1 MRLIIYCLAL
11 LFCLFP
17 YTQILDLDSYT
28 QPYAFLLSIVASGA
42 AFTTLRAHFP
52 ARDAIALVALAFAG
66 LMGFLISCGMNP
78 TFSEIRYL
86 LIYVSPVVFT
96 FASFGI
102 AVEHPKAADR
112 IIVFAALTWMAVGVI
127 QTVVDPSF
135 ASQFVGRFS
144 AAAEV
149 VVESGRGTLGLA
161 PEPTH
166 FGFHMIILAAALVL
180 TGGRNWLSLACL
192 VTALIIARS
201 SSAAL
206 ALGLGALIYLIIFGG
221 RARWFLLLTIPL
233 YFMLGLIVESHML
246 PQNLRIVQLMTD
258 FYQDPLYP
266 ILSDASANQRVGG
279 IYVGAKQILM
289 QGFLPAGMA
298 EDTWLDLIG
307 PIMAANPWLIML
319 SEGGVPSGILIVG
332 FQLGLF
338 GLIPLI
344 YILRRMLTDLR
355 SHYETFLL
363 CTMVF
368 VFFSQYMISTP
379 GFGVIYGM
387 VIARRLYVAHASV
400 AAAPVTASLPGRT
413 VAA

>member
-1 MRLIIYCLAL
+1 MRLIIYSLAL

-28 QPYAFLLSIVASGA
+28 QPYAFLLSIIASGA
-42 AFTTLRAHFP
+42 AFARLRAYFP
-52 ARDAIALVALAFAG
+52 ARDAIALIALAFTG
-66 LMGFLISCGMNP
+66 LMGFLISSGTNP
-78 TFSEIRYL
+78 TFSELRYL
-86 LIYVSPVVFT
+86 LIYVSPVVFA

-102 AVEHPKAADR
+102 AIEYPRAADR
-112 IIVFAALTWMAVGVI
+112 IIVFATLTWMAVGII
-127 QTVVDPSF
+127 QTVIDPSF

-180 TGGRNWLSLACL
+180 MGGRNWLSLACL

-206 ALGLGALIYLIIFGG
+206 ALGLGALIYLVIFGG
-221 RARWFLLLTIPL
+221 RARWLLLLVVPF
-233 YFMLGLIVESHML
+233 YFMIGLIVEAHML

-266 ILSDASANQRVGG
+266 VLSDASANQRLGG
-279 IYVGAKQILM
+279 IYVGAKQIIV
-289 QGFLPAGMA
+289 QGFMPAGMS
-298 EDTWLDLIG
+298 EETWLDLIG

-319 SEGGVPSGILIVG
+319 SEAGVPSGILIVG

-344 YILRRMLTDLR
+344 FILYRMLSGLR

-387 VIARRLYVAHASV
+387 VIARRLY
-400 AAAPVTASLPGRT
+400 AAR
-413 VAA
+413 AAENSNRAAIPTRRLIAAT